1 MKTKKLTWLTVGLV
15 ALGLISSSTASI
27 VTLGDVTDNGGG
39 SYTISSGDGSVS
51 SGVASVPDATIET
64 WIGLAPG
71 TLDAMAVTTNIALV
85 TEGSAIK
92 QTAAMAAGDTLSFD
106 WVWESDETT
115 AGQPAEF
122 ADFAF
127 YSLTFLGATYL
138 VDRFA
143 PNGTSGSFSWV
154 APTAGT
160 MTLGIGVVDVGDTN
174 VESRLGVSN
183 MVIPEPASIGLLG
196 LVSGGIFFI
205 RRRFAA

>member
-1 MKTKKLTWLTVGLV
+1 MITRLVVGLV
-15 ALGLISSSTASI
+15 AFGCVLASNASI
-27 VTLGDVTDNGGG
+27 MTLGSVTNNGGG
-39 SYTISSGDGSVS
+39 SYTITSGIG
-51 SGVASVPDATIET
+51 SVPDATIES

-71 TLDAMAVTTNIALV
+71 TLDSMAVTTNPALV
-85 TEGSAIK
+85 TEGSAVK
-92 QTAAMAAGDTLSFD
+92 TTAVMAAGYTLSFD

-127 YSLTFLGATYL
+127 VSLTFIGANVL

-143 PNGTSGSFSWV
+143 PNGTAGSYSWI

-174 VESRLGVSN
+174 FDSRLGISN
-183 MVIPEPASIGLLG
+183 TVIPEPASIGLLG
-196 LVSGGIFFI
+196 LVSGGIFFT
-205 RRRFAA
+205 RRIFSV